1 LEEEMKEIN
10 NTDSILSIETSEPD
24 IHQRII
30 FLKKG
35 IEKQFLKLGAY
46 LSLVNDNKLYQEKG
60 YDTFESYIAMPELSM
75 ERRTV
80 YAIMGVYKDF
90 KELDDCNQ
98 SHIEIEDIGYAKLD
112 RIRQFRKEENFTEWV
127 EKARTLSLS
136 DPNTEIREAKGEPEK
151 VYNPK
156 SRMVTLTCPHC
167 GKSFGYTIKD

>member
-1 LEEEMKEIN
+1 MVEVN
-10 NTDSILSIETSEPD
+10 NTSIETSEPD

-136 DPNTEIREAKGEPEK
+136 DLNTEIREAKGVARK
-151 VYNPK
+151 GLQ
-156 SRMVTLTCPHC
+156 S
-167 GKSFGYTIKD
+167 